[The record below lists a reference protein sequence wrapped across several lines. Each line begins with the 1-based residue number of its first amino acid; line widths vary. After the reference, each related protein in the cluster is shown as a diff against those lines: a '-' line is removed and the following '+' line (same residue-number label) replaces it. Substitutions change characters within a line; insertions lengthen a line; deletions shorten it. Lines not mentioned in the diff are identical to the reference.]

1 MKRFAL
7 TIVGLTSGLIL
18 GGNAVAAGGAKAP
31 YEFEP
36 NASNTASL
44 QRGARDFMAYCSGCH
59 SLKYLRYNRLA
70 ANLEIPED
78 LLQQYLMFTSD
89 KPGDHI
95 VSAIPAESAEWF
107 GQMPPDLSL
116 TTRLRTPSW
125 VYSYLLT
132 FYLDEGKA
140 NGVNNLMLPGAS
152 MPHVLWE
159 MQGWQVHDESA
170 AAGDESGHHG
180 PSVPLRKIREGSLSD
195 KEYAARMGD
204 LVNFM
209 AYAAEPGKADRIA
222 LGWKVMAY
230 LLLLFGIS
238 YLLKKEFWRD
248 VH

>member
-7 TIVGLTSGLIL
+7 TIIGLTSGLIL

-36 NASNTASL
+36 NASNKASL

-70 ANLEIPED
+70 ADLEIPED

-159 MQGWQVHDESA
+159 LQGWQVHDESA
-170 AAGDESGHHG
+170 AAGDDHHG
-180 PSVPLRKIREGSLSD
+180 PSVPLRKISEGSLSD